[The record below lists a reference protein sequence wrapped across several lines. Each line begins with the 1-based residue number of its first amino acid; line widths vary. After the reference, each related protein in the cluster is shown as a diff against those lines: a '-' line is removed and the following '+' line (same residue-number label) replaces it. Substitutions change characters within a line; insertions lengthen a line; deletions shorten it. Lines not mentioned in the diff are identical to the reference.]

1 MKNNTSFRFGF
12 ILIVCLITCIS
23 ENNAQ
28 TQFSKK
34 NFGIRIGLNAVS
46 ITSYKVYQADEILTN
61 SSFTNQNGYLI
72 TGFARFNI
80 NKIFFQPELS
90 WNDYRRTC
98 SFALPIENSTDYY
111 PSVDLNIHSQ
121 TANANFLVGYNIVH
135 DYPFLFGIFAG
146 ASAIGTYRTDYSID
160 AYKKYLKP
168 NLLVN
173 YSGILGCS
181 INISKIYFD
190 LRYEMTV
197 PITNFNL
204 NEISDFPENYQ
215 NISIRRTEAI
225 LSFSFGVMF

>member
-1 MKNNTSFRFGF
+1 MVNKTSFRFGF
-12 ILIVCLITCIS
+12 ILFICLIVCITK
-23 ENNAQ
+23 NNIRAQ
-28 TQFSKK
+28 FPEK
-34 NFGIRIGLNAVS
+34 NWGVRLGLNAVS
-46 ITSYKVYQADEILTN
+46 ITSYKAYQAGDVLTN
-61 SSFTNQNGYLI
+61 SSYTNKNGYLI

-80 NKIFFQPELS
+80 NRIFLQPELS

-98 SFALPIENSTDYY
+98 SFALPIENSTGYY

-121 TANANFLVGYNIVH
+121 TVNANFLIGYNIVH

-146 ASAIGTYRTDYSID
+146 ASTMGTYRTDYSMD
-160 AYKKYLKP
+160 AGRTFFKN
-168 NLLVN
+168 NLLRN

-204 NEISDFPENYQ
+204 NEIPDFPEDYQ

-225 LSFSFGVMF
+225 LSFSCGVMF